1 MVILLMITSYLYGP
15 VLWVR
20 NDINESVPDMVK
32 VFVYHSSVIHWD
44 ETDVTPLGIIFSFD
58 SNKTQQ

>member
-1 MVILLMITSYLYGP
+1 MEINSTNKINRYKIMVILLMITSYLYGP

-32 VFVYHSSVIHWD
+32 VFVYHSSVIH
-44 ETDVTPLGIIFSFD
+44 
-58 SNKTQQ
+58 